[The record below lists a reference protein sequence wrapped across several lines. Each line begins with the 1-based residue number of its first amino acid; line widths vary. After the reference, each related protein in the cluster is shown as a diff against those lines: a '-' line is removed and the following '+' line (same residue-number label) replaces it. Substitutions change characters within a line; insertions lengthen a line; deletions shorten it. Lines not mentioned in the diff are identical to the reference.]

1 MMTRFSQICQN
12 SMLSGYYIILYTS
25 SKYQCWTQPKTQFF
39 KVSKQSCLTTKN
51 STGDIIHFLSELYFP
66 PFHQQ
71 ILFTLFNFDSLSS
84 PSIYLCP
91 GGKGCLEIPI
101 LQPQVRE
108 LSSLGMPF
116 QFINSINE
124 LSTQHQKKSLPFL
137 NVKQEPPSS
146 DQSCGPQPVLAGQ
159 PGYNIKRNEFM
170 QCLYIFPQHYSQIF
184 RYLRIPISIKYDNS
198 ISCLEIDTNT
208 SSSYAIKKGQ

>member
-1 MMTRFSQICQN
+1 
-12 SMLSGYYIILYTS
+12 MLSGYYITGSTPDTS
-25 SKYQCWTQPKTQFF
+25 SKQKCWTQPKTQLS
-39 KVSKQSCLTTKN
+39 KVQSCLTTTN
-51 STGDIIHFLSELYFP
+51 STCDIIHFLSELYFP

-159 PGYNIKRNEFM
+159 PG
-170 QCLYIFPQHYSQIF
+170 
-184 RYLRIPISIKYDNS
+184 
-198 ISCLEIDTNT
+198 
-208 SSSYAIKKGQ
+208 